1 MRDLST
7 IAKLLAEEDIFVQN
21 KNQSTASFDVKNRV
35 LSLPIWKEM
44 SKPIQELMTIHEVGH
59 ALETPLEQLEQAEK
73 DNIEFSVLNVLED
86 VRIEKSV
93 QKKYP
98 GSVRIFKKGYQEL
111 ISMNFFGTKELNIS
125 ELNLIDRIN
134 LHYKHH
140 SDIPFSV
147 DENVWVEKANQTVT
161 PDDVLTLAKEIIE
174 FVGNNPESQSKS
186 PSQDDIEGAKEMV
199 EGNTNSQDDENQSDD
214 FDTPDS
220 PSAENETKTLDNNQ
234 KDSNS
239 DSTKLDD
246 TDGVKSEE
254 KQTVAQNQAK
264 GSDNSD
270 TKEIIS
276 VTDIASR
283 GSVKNL
289 LSDATNDI
297 TYASIPKLIM
307 KNVIV
312 PNKEI
317 LEIFNEHYTQQME
330 KRNTK
335 YYDATRCELE
345 KLKKESKKTVAY
357 MVKEFE
363 MKKSADLYSRSS
375 TSKTGSLDM
384 GKLHTYKY
392 NDDLFAK
399 ITTLPGETNHG
410 LVLFLDWSGS
420 MASNLTGTLNQLYN
434 IIWFCN
440 RTQIPFEVF
449 AFSNN
454 SLLQND
460 ERPNQKFKSE
470 DLSIPELKLLQ
481 FFSNKMSLSDQN
493 TMMHN
498 LYMTAF
504 RWTYMVDENDHSIG
518 RYESP
523 MKMELNSTPLND
535 TIIAAMDL
543 VPAFQKKSG
552 IQKTHIV
559 FLTDGASNEIRNKF
573 TIKTDTTGEDFESV
587 DRDFCPY
594 YYNSYRADVNA
605 NQNVYFDP
613 ITNARVN
620 SKDITG
626 RNVQTKCLLK
636 LLKKR
641 CPEASIVNFFVAGE
655 GRNGLVRSKIFQDI
669 VGYEW
674 EHEDLIK
681 NYRKTLRKDNFVSI
695 EGGQGFDTIYILPG
709 MNDLDMDSELEV
721 EVGASKSEL
730 KKAFKQMSNKKMLN
744 RPLLNNFIK
753 MVA

>member
-73 DNIEFSVLNVLED
+73 ENIEFSVLNVLED

-140 SDIPFSV
+140 SDIPFSI
-147 DENVWVEKANQTVT
+147 DENVWVQKANQTVT
-161 PDDVLTLAKEIIE
+161 PDDVLNLAKEIID

-186 PSQDDIEGAKEMV
+186 PSQDDIEGAKDMV
-199 EGNTNSQDDENQSDD
+199 EDDTNSQDDENQSDD
-214 FDTPDS
+214 FDTSNS

-239 DSTKLDD
+239 DSTKSDD

-264 GSDNSD
+264 GSDTSD

-297 TYASIPKLIM
+297 SYASIPKLIM

-317 LEIFNEHYTQQME
+317 LEIFNEHYTCQME
-330 KRNTK
+330 KRDTK
-335 YYDATRCELE
+335 YYDSTRCELE

-420 MASNLTGTLNQLYN
+420 MASNLIGTLNQLFN

-498 LYMTAF
+498 LYMMAF
-504 RWTYMVDENDHSIG
+504 RWSWMTTENDRSIL
-518 RYESP
+518 RYECP

-552 IQKTHIV
+552 VQKTHII
-559 FLTDGASNEIRNKF
+559 FLTDGASNEIRSKF
-573 TIKTDTTGEDFESV
+573 TIKTDTTGKDFETV

-594 YYNSYRADVNA
+594 YSSYRSAVNA

-613 ITNARVN
+613 TTNTRVN

-626 RNVQTKCLLK
+626 RSVQTKCLLK

-655 GRNGLVRSKIFQDI
+655 GRNGSVRTKIFQDI
-669 VGYEW
+669 IGYEW

-681 NYRKTLRKDNFVSI
+681 NYRKSLRKDNFVSI

>member
-59 ALETPLEQLEQAEK
+59 ALETPLLQLEQAEK
-73 DNIEFSVLNVLED
+73 ENIEFSVLNVLED

-140 SDIPFSV
+140 TDIPFSV
-147 DENVWVEKANQTVT
+147 DENVWVQKANQTVT

-214 FDTPDS
+214 FDTSNS

-239 DSTKLDD
+239 DSTKSDD

-330 KRNTK
+330 KRDTK

-481 FFSNKMSLSDQN
+481 FFSNKMALSDQN

-498 LYMTAF
+498 LYMMAF
-504 RWTYMVDENDHSIG
+504 RWKYMVDENDNSIG
-518 RYESP
+518 RYDSP

-543 VPAFQKKSG
+543 VPAFQKKAG
-552 IQKTHIV
+552 VQKTHIV
-559 FLTDGASNEIRNKF
+559 FLTDGASNEIRTKF
-573 TIKTDTTGEDFESV
+573 TIKTDTTGEDFETV
-587 DRDFCPY
+587 DRNFCPY
-594 YYNSYRADVNA
+594 YSSYRSSVNA

-613 ITNARVN
+613 TTNKRVN
-620 SKDITG
+620 SKDVEG
-626 RNVQTKCLLK
+626 RSVQTKCLLK

-655 GRNGLVRSKIFQDI
+655 GRNGSVRSKIFQDI
-669 VGYEW
+669 IGYEW

-681 NYRKTLRKDNFVSI
+681 NYRKSLRKDNFVSI
-695 EGGQGFDTIYILPG
+695 EGGHGFDTIYILPG

>member
-1 MRDLST
+1 M
-7 IAKLLAEEDIFVQN
+7 KMF
-21 KNQSTASFDVKNRV
+21 
-35 LSLPIWKEM
+35 
-44 SKPIQELMTIHEVGH
+44 
-59 ALETPLEQLEQAEK
+59 
-73 DNIEFSVLNVLED
+73 
-86 VRIEKSV
+86 
-93 QKKYP
+93 
-98 GSVRIFKKGYQEL
+98 GY
-111 ISMNFFGTKELNIS
+111 K
-125 ELNLIDRIN
+125 
-134 LHYKHH
+134 
-140 SDIPFSV
+140 
-147 DENVWVEKANQTVT
+147 KANQTVT
-161 PDDVLTLAKEIIE
+161 PDDVLNLAKEIID

-186 PSQDDIEGAKEMV
+186 PSQDDIEGAKDMV
-199 EGNTNSQDDENQSDD
+199 EDDTNSQDDENQSDD
-214 FDTPDS
+214 FDTSNS

-239 DSTKLDD
+239 DSTKSDD

-297 TYASIPKLIM
+297 SYASIPKLIM

-317 LEIFNEHYTQQME
+317 LEIFNEHYTCQME
-330 KRNTK
+330 KRDTK
-335 YYDATRCELE
+335 YYDSTRCELE

-420 MASNLTGTLNQLYN
+420 MASNLIGTLNQLFN

-498 LYMTAF
+498 LYMMAF
-504 RWTYMVDENDHSIG
+504 RWSWMTTENDRSIL
-518 RYESP
+518 RYECP

-552 IQKTHIV
+552 VQKTHII
-559 FLTDGASNEIRNKF
+559 FLTDGASNEIRSKF
-573 TIKTDTTGEDFESV
+573 TIKTDTTGEDFETV
-587 DRDFCPY
+587 DRNFCPY
-594 YYNSYRADVNA
+594 YSSYRSSVNA
-605 NQNVYFDP
+605 DQNVYFDP
-613 ITNARVN
+613 TTNTRVN

-626 RNVQTKCLLK
+626 RSVQTKCLLK

-655 GRNGLVRSKIFQDI
+655 GAQWFSKN
-669 VGYEW
+669 
-674 EHEDLIK
+674 K
-681 NYRKTLRKDNFVSI
+681 NFPRYHWI
-695 EGGQGFDTIYILPG
+695 
-709 MNDLDMDSELEV
+709 
-721 EVGASKSEL
+721 
-730 KKAFKQMSNKKMLN
+730 
-744 RPLLNNFIK
+744 
-753 MVA
+753 

>member
-98 GSVRIFKKGYQEL
+98 GSVRIFKKGYKEL

-147 DENVWVEKANQTVT
+147 DENVWVQKANQTVT
-161 PDDVLTLAKEIIE
+161 PDDVLKLAKEIVEYIKI
-174 FVGNNPESQSKS
+174 NQESQSKL
-186 PSQDDIEGAKEMV
+186 PSQDDMKGAEDTS
-199 EGNTNSQDDENQSDD
+199 EDNTNSQDDKNQSDD
-214 FDTPDS
+214 FDTSNS

-239 DSTKLDD
+239 DSTKSDD
-246 TDGVKSEE
+246 TDDVKSEE

-264 GSDNSD
+264 GSDNSN
-270 TKEIIS
+270 TEEIIS

-283 GSVKNL
+283 GSVSNL
-289 LSDATNDI
+289 LSDDTNDI
-297 TYASIPKLIM
+297 SYASIPKLIM

-317 LEIFNEHYTQQME
+317 LEIFNEHYTHQME
-330 KRNTK
+330 KRDTK
-335 YYDATRCELE
+335 YYDSTRCELE

-420 MASNLTGTLNQLYN
+420 MASNLIGTLNQLFN

-454 SLLQND
+454 DFLEDS
-460 ERPNQKFKSE
+460 ERPNQKFKSQ
-470 DLSIPELKLLQ
+470 DLSIPDLKLLQ
-481 FFSNKMSLSDQN
+481 FFSNKMSLSEQN
-493 TMMHN
+493 VMMHN
-498 LYMTAF
+498 LYMMAF
-504 RWTYMVDENDHSIG
+504 RWSWMTTESDRSIL
-518 RYESP
+518 RYECP
-523 MKMELNSTPLND
+523 IKMELSSTPLND

-552 IQKTHIV
+552 VQKTHII

-573 TIKTDTTGEDFESV
+573 TVKTDTTGEDFETL
-587 DRDFCPY
+587 DRDFSPY
-594 YYNSYRADVNA
+594 YGGFRGSVNT

-613 ITNARVN
+613 ITNTRVN

-626 RNVQTKCLLK
+626 RSVQTKCLLK

-655 GRNGLVRSKIFQDI
+655 GRNGSVKTKIFQDI
-669 VGYEW
+669 IGYEW
-674 EHEDLIK
+674 ENEQRIK
-681 NYRKTLRKDNFVSI
+681 NLRKTLRKDNFVSI

-709 MNDLDMDSELEV
+709 LNGLDMDSELEV

>member
-59 ALETPLEQLEQAEK
+59 ALETPLSQLEQAEK

-147 DENVWVEKANQTVT
+147 DENVWVQKANQTVT
-161 PDDVLTLAKEIIE
+161 PDDVLNLAKEIID

-186 PSQDDIEGAKEMV
+186 PSQDDTEGAKDMV
-199 EGNTNSQDDENQSDD
+199 EDDTNLQDAENQNDD
-214 FDTPDS
+214 SGASNS

-239 DSTKLDD
+239 DSTKSDD

-289 LSDATNDI
+289 LSNATNDI

-330 KRNTK
+330 KRDTK
-335 YYDATRCELE
+335 YYDSTRCELE

-420 MASNLTGTLNQLYN
+420 MASNLIGTLNQLFN

-454 SLLQND
+454 SLLQNN

-470 DLSIPELKLLQ
+470 DLSISELKLLQ
-481 FFSNKMSLSDQN
+481 FFSNKMSLSEQN

-498 LYMTAF
+498 LYMMAF
-504 RWTYMVDENDHSIG
+504 RWNWMPTQNDRSIQ
-518 RYESP
+518 RYECP

-552 IQKTHIV
+552 VQKTHII
-559 FLTDGASNEIRNKF
+559 FLTDGASNEIRSKF
-573 TIKTDTTGEDFESV
+573 TIKTDTTGEDFETV
-587 DRDFCPY
+587 DRNFCPY
-594 YYNSYRADVNA
+594 YSSYRSSVNA

-613 ITNARVN
+613 ITNTKVN
-620 SKDITG
+620 SKDVEG
-626 RNVQTKCLLK
+626 RSVQTKCLLK

-655 GRNGLVRSKIFQDI
+655 GRNGSVRTKIFQDI
-669 VGYEW
+669 IGYEW

-681 NYRKTLRKDNFVSI
+681 EYRKSLRKDNFAMI
-695 EGGQGFDTIYILPG
+695 AGGQGFDTIYILPG

-730 KKAFKQMSNKKMLN
+730 KKAFKQMSNKKMMN

>member
-1 MRDLST
+1 L
-7 IAKLLAEEDIFVQN
+7 
-21 KNQSTASFDVKNRV
+21 
-35 LSLPIWKEM
+35 
-44 SKPIQELMTIHEVGH
+44 
-59 ALETPLEQLEQAEK
+59 
-73 DNIEFSVLNVLED
+73 
-86 VRIEKSV
+86 
-93 QKKYP
+93 
-98 GSVRIFKKGYQEL
+98 
-111 ISMNFFGTKELNIS
+111 
-125 ELNLIDRIN
+125 
-134 LHYKHH
+134 
-140 SDIPFSV
+140 
-147 DENVWVEKANQTVT
+147 
-161 PDDVLTLAKEIIE
+161 
-174 FVGNNPESQSKS
+174 
-186 PSQDDIEGAKEMV
+186 
-199 EGNTNSQDDENQSDD
+199 SDD
-214 FDTPDS
+214 
-220 PSAENETKTLDNNQ
+220 
-234 KDSNS
+234 
-239 DSTKLDD
+239 
-246 TDGVKSEE
+246 
-254 KQTVAQNQAK
+254 
-264 GSDNSD
+264 
-270 TKEIIS
+270 
-276 VTDIASR
+276 
-283 GSVKNL
+283 
-289 LSDATNDI
+289 TNDI
-297 TYASIPKLIM
+297 SYASIPKLIM

-317 LEIFNEHYTQQME
+317 LEIFNEHYTYQME
-330 KRNTK
+330 KRDTK
-335 YYDATRCELE
+335 YYDSTRCELE

-420 MASNLTGTLNQLYN
+420 MASNLIGTLNQLFN

-454 SLLQND
+454 DFLKDS
-460 ERPNQKFKSE
+460 ERPNQKFKSQ
-470 DLSIPELKLLQ
+470 DLSIQDLKLLQ
-481 FFSNKMSLSDQN
+481 FFSNKMSLSEQN
-493 TMMHN
+493 VMMHN
-498 LYMTAF
+498 LYMMAF
-504 RWTYMVDENDHSIG
+504 RWSWMTTESDRSIL
-518 RYESP
+518 RYECP
-523 MKMELNSTPLND
+523 IKMELSSTPLND

-552 IQKTHIV
+552 VQKTHII

-573 TIKTDTTGEDFESV
+573 TVKTDTAGEDFETLDTTFS
-587 DRDFCPY
+587 PY
-594 YYNSYRADVNA
+594 YYSGGFRGSVNA

-613 ITNARVN
+613 ITNTRVN

-626 RNVQTKCLLK
+626 RSVQTKCLLK

-655 GRNGLVRSKIFQDI
+655 GRNGSVRTNIFQDI
-669 VGYEW
+669 IGYEW
-674 EHEDLIK
+674 ENEQRIK
-681 NYRKTLRKDNFVSI
+681 NLRKTLRKDNFVSI

-709 MNDLDMDSELEV
+709 LNGLDMDSELEV